1 MSGVPGRSRPNILLI
16 VSDDHGYADR
26 GPSSEFATPAL
37 DRLAAEGVTCT
48 EAYVSAPI
56 CSPSRAGMI
65 TGRHQTRWGAR
76 WFESSAMAPDDVPTL
91 AELLGRRSYATG
103 YFGKVHYGTT
113 DAPGSR
119 ACPPRHGFD
128 ESFYGLSYFHK
139 GRLNYLRRGEADA
152 DAYGDAAGFMGV
164 GTLWWSR
171 ATPRRPRSVP
181 PSTRRSDR
189 GSSWRTWPRISPR
202 RPTWPRSCP
211 TSSPSSPGATRRGWR
226 GSAEMACAGGAGGRA
241 VRRLGPASRPFPAGQ
256 PAA

>member
-65 TGRHQTRWGAR
+65 TGRHQARWGAR

-128 ESFYGLSYFHK
+128 ESFYGLSHFHK

-152 DAYGDAAGFMGV
+152 
-164 GTLWWSR
+164 
-171 ATPRRPRSVP
+171 TP
-181 PSTRRSDR
+181 T
-189 GSSWRTWPRISPR
+189 
-202 RPTWPRSCP
+202 
-211 TSSPSSPGATRRGWR
+211 ATRRGSWA
-226 GSAEMACAGGAGGRA
+226 SARCGGAGQHRGVRDPCHRARADRIGALPGAPGRGSL
-241 VRRLGPASRPFPAGQ
+241 RGD
-256 PAA
+256 